1 MNTDTGTS
9 SPSVSASTWGESADS
24 ERALRVLMIDSETT
38 WRGGQNQLA
47 LLLRGLSDHRVAARI
62 AAPRDA
68 AILKSGMHA
77 LESVPLS
84 IRHGMD
90 FVAAARLARHLHQAR
105 YDIIHCHSSHAHSTA
120 FLATWPERLLKGV
133 QASPRRPR
141 IVVSRRVA
149 FPLSRRGPSALK
161 YRSADLYL
169 AISSAVRDVLIASG
183 VSAARV
189 ALVPSGVDLDVLRMR
204 RDSDGIRAELGIERD
219 ATVVGTVAAL
229 TANKSVHDLV
239 RAARDVATHIDNLR
253 VVIVGEGP
261 TRTELERLVARLDLQ
276 EHVLLTGF
284 RSDVLDVLSVF
295 DCFVLASRV
304 EGLGTSIMDA
314 QALGVPVVATRTG
327 GTPDLV
333 QDGRTGLL
341 VPPGDP
347 ELLGGAIVRM
357 LRDPGLQARCTENA
371 RLRAQRYDYR
381 NMVRGT
387 LDAYRTLLDEPRD

>member
-1 MNTDTGTS
+1 
-9 SPSVSASTWGESADS
+9 
-24 ERALRVLMIDSETT
+24 MIDSETT

-47 LLLRGLSDHRVAARI
+47 LLLRGLGEHRVDVRV

-68 AILKSGMHA
+68 AILTSSDVRE
-77 LESVPLS
+77 LESLPLS
-84 IRHGMD
+84 MRHGMD
-90 FVAAARLARHLHQAR
+90 LVAAGRLARHLRETR
-105 YDIIHCHSSHAHSTA
+105 YDILHCHSSHAHSTA
-120 FLATWPERLLKGV
+120 FLATWPQRMSKRA
-133 QASPRRPR
+133 ASKRQRPR

-149 FPLSRRGPSALK
+149 FPVSRYLPSALK
-161 YRSADLYL
+161 YRGADLYL
-169 AISSAVRDVLIASG
+169 AISSGVRDMLVAAG
-183 VSAARV
+183 VRAAQV
-189 ALVPSGVDLDVLRMR
+189 ALVPSGVDLEALRRR
-204 RDSDGIRAELGIERD
+204 RDPRRIRTQLQIEHD

-239 RAARDVATHIDNLR
+239 RAARHVASQVDNLR

-261 TRTELERLVARLDLQ
+261 ARAEIERLIARSGLQ
-276 EHVLLTGF
+276 ERVLLTGF
-284 RSDVLDVLSVF
+284 RTDVLDVLSVF

-327 GTPDLV
+327 GVPDLV

-347 ELLGGAIVRM
+347 PLLGDAIVRM
-357 LRDPGLQARCTENA
+357 LREPGLHVRCAENA
-371 RLRAQRYDYR
+371 RVRAQRYDYR

-387 LDAYRTLLDEPRD
+387 LAAYRTLLAAQND